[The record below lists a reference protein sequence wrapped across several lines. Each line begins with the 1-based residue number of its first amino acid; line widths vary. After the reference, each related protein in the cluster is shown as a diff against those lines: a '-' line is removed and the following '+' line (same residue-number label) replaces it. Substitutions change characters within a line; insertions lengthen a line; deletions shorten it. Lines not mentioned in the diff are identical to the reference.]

1 MIKTAR
7 FRKVTQNRKKN
18 FDLPRQRMA
27 THNKST
33 LSDEEIIHEI
43 LQNGRH
49 HLYEEL
55 YTRYYKKVL
64 DKSYSFLKN
73 RQLAEEVTSDILS
86 KAYEKLA
93 GFKETSSFSSWLFSI
108 TYNHCIDYLR
118 YKKKLHYPEWNQANV
133 IPEIIDETEEDLT
146 ELNYANLMTIME
158 KIHPEEKAMLQMKYQ
173 DNLSIKDISNALR
186 VSESAAKMR
195 LKRAKARVLYLY
207 KEKYAE

>member
-1 MIKTAR
+1 
-7 FRKVTQNRKKN
+7 
-18 FDLPRQRMA
+18 MA
-27 THNKST
+27 NHNKST
-33 LSDEEIIHEI
+33 LSDEEIIYEI
-43 LQNGRH
+43 VQNGRH
-49 HLYEEL
+49 YLYEEL
-55 YTRYYKKVL
+55 YTRYFKKVL

-73 RQLAEEVTSDILS
+73 RQLAEESATDILS
-86 KAYEKLA
+86 KTYEKLPS
-93 GFKETSSFSSWLFSI
+93 FKETSSFSSWLFSI

-146 ELNYANLMTIME
+146 ELNYANLMAIME
-158 KIHPEEKAMLQMKYQ
+158 QIHPEEKAMLQMKYH
-173 DNLSIKDISNALR
+173 DNLSIKDISIALR